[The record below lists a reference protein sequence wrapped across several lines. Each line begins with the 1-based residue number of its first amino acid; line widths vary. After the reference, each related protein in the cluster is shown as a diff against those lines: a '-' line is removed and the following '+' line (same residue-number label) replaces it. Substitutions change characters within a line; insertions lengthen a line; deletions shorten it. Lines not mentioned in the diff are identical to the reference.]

1 MYKISSETVF
11 CSLKGVFL
19 ICNTQFA
26 NHELETMMKKHN
38 GMRPLD
44 ILILVQIALFRNK
57 HWLAKELSNKL
68 KISASEVSESLN
80 RSAIGGLLSSD
91 KRNIMR
97 KALLEFLEFGLK
109 YTFPQ
114 RPGPLVR
121 GIPTAHSA
129 PPLKGSLNAEESFV
143 WPYHEGILRGQ
154 SIEPLYKT
162 VPEISLQDDR
172 LYEVL
177 ALIDSIRVGKI
188 REQKLAMKELKRRI
202 IEL

>member
-1 MYKISSETVF
+1 
-11 CSLKGVFL
+11 
-19 ICNTQFA
+19 
-26 NHELETMMKKHN
+26 MKKHS

-44 ILILVQIALFRNK
+44 TLVLVQIALYGNND
-57 HWLAKELSNKL
+57 WLAKDLSNKL

-80 RSAIGGLLSSD
+80 RSAIAGLLSAD
-91 KRNIMR
+91 KKMVMS

-109 YTFPQ
+109 YAFPQ

-129 PPLKGSLNAEESFV
+129 PPLNQLLQVDDPFV
-143 WPYHEGILRGQ
+143 WPYRDGTLRGQ

-162 VPEISLQDDR
+162 VPEISLQDKE

-177 ALIDSIRVGKI
+177 ALLDSLRVGKV
-188 REQKLAMKELKRRI
+188 REQNLAVEELKRRI
-202 IEL
+202 LVR

>member
-1 MYKISSETVF
+1 
-11 CSLKGVFL
+11 
-19 ICNTQFA
+19 
-26 NHELETMMKKHN
+26 MKKHS

-44 ILILVQIALFRNK
+44 TLVLVQIALYGNND
-57 HWLAKELSNKL
+57 WLAKDLSNKL

-80 RSAIGGLLSSD
+80 RSAIAGLLSAD
-91 KRNIMR
+91 KKMVMS

-109 YTFPQ
+109 YAFPQ

-129 PPLKGSLNAEESFV
+129 PPLNQLLHVDDPFV
-143 WPYHEGILRGQ
+143 WPYRDGTLRGQ

-162 VPEISLQDDR
+162 VPEISLQDNE

-177 ALIDSIRVGKI
+177 ALLDSLRVGKV
-188 REQKLAMKELKRRI
+188 REQNLAVEELKRRI
-202 IEL
+202 LVR